1 MRQFFFTLFLIT
13 LVGVSSS
20 ITATAFA
27 QSQRATTSSTL
38 QTTELEILGESDLD
52 SSSPSATATASTE
65 LASPAADVAE
75 RIRQRTD
82 ADITATGGE
91 KKSELA
97 RFLDEHPISGLTWN
111 NFLQHAIRG
120 GIDRGLPANTVVLL
134 LLFPVIA
141 SIIAFS
147 KHIIGLKGFGVYIPA
162 VLSVAFVSTGLVS
175 GVFAFTTIMV
185 AAILMR
191 LFVRKFR
198 LPYLPRTATLLL
210 GVSIIFLSILL
221 VGSYFGWIEYLTL
234 SIFPLLIMMLLM
246 ENFME
251 SQLFNSQSTAMRLSI
266 ETLLIALVCSLVIA
280 STEVQRF
287 VLLNPE
293 VVILAVGIINYLI
306 GRYTGLRLLEYI
318 RFKNILEQ

>member
-1 MRQFFFTLFLIT
+1 MRKLFLT
-13 LVGVSSS
+13 LIFLLISTLGLTV
-20 ITATAFA
+20 TTQTQA
-27 QSQRATTSSTL
+27 QSSATPSSKL
-38 QTTELEILGESDLD
+38 QTTEVVVLGITDELGD
-52 SSSPSATATASTE
+52 SSPSATATASPE

-75 RIRQRTD
+75 RIRQRAD
-82 ADITATGGE
+82 ADITATGSE

-97 RFLDEHPISGLTWN
+97 RFLDEHPIDGLSWH
-111 NFLQHAIRG
+111 NFLQHTIRG

-147 KHIIGLKGFGVYIPA
+147 KHVIGLKGFGVYIPA

-210 GVSIIFLSILL
+210 GVSIIFLGILL
-221 VGSYFGWIEYLTL
+221 FGAYFGWIEYLTL

-251 SQLFNSQSTAMRLSI
+251 SQLFSSQSTAVRLSI

-280 STEVQRF
+280 STEIQRF

-293 VVILAVGIINYLI
+293 VVILSVGVVNYLI
-306 GRYTGLRLLEYI
+306 GRYTGLRLLEYL